1 MKSWSIFAHSFGM
14 VFRNLKQA
22 LQIGLVPVVIA
33 LVGVFAALS
42 YLGVSVSV
50 LQDEQAL
57 GLLISQGWMVFVG
70 LWVFVMTMMF
80 WIVTS
85 WHRFVLLEEY
95 PQGWVPPF
103 RFDRILSYIGHAIM
117 LGILLLIAM
126 IPAAIVMAGLSP
138 VSPVLAGVFAVI
150 LMFAAVVGLYRL
162 LPVLPAAA
170 IGKSLKIK
178 EAWEATVGE
187 TWTIVGLLFIG
198 FLFQFLLNIMAAL
211 FVLVPIIGPIFVYAV
226 LLVMSLVNVSIL
238 TTLYGHYI
246 EGRPI

>member
-14 VFRNLKQA
+14 VLRNLKQA
-22 LQIGLVPVVIA
+22 MQIGLVPVMSA
-33 LVGVFAALS
+33 FLGVFAALS
-42 YLGVSVSV
+42 YFGVSFSV

-57 GLLISQGWMVFVG
+57 GLLMSNTWMVFIA
-70 LWVFVMTMMF
+70 LWVFVMIMML

-103 RFDRILSYIGHAIM
+103 RFDRILSYIGHAIL
-117 LGILLLIAM
+117 LGILMMIAM
-126 IPAAIVMAGLSP
+126 IPAAIVMLGLSSA
-138 VSPVLAGVFAVI
+138 SPIFGGIFAVV
-150 LMFAAVVGLYRL
+150 LVFAAVAGLYRL
-162 LPVLPAAA
+162 FPMLPAAA
-170 IGKSLKIK
+170 IGKPLKIK
-178 EAWEATVGE
+178 EAWEATTGE
-187 TWTIVGLLFIG
+187 TWTIVGLIFIG
-198 FLFQFLLNIMAAL
+198 FLFQLALNIVAAL
-211 FVLVPIIGPIFVYAV
+211 FGMVPVIGPIFVYVV

>member
-22 LQIGLVPVVIA
+22 MQIGLVPVVIA
-33 LVGVFAALS
+33 FAGVFAALS
-42 YLGVSVSV
+42 FMGVSVSI

-57 GLLISQGWMVFVG
+57 GLFIANSWMVFIA
-70 LWVFVMTMMF
+70 LWVFVVIMML

-95 PQGWVPPF
+95 PQGWVSPF
-103 RFDRILSYIGHAIM
+103 RFDRILSYIGHAILLGLLM
-117 LGILLLIAM
+117 LLAM
-126 IPAAIVMAGLSP
+126 IPGAMIMMAIGGMSQILGVLITVIWVG
-138 VSPVLAGVFAVI
+138 VILAG
-150 LMFAAVVGLYRL
+150 MYRL
-162 LPVLPAAA
+162 LPILPAAA
-170 IGKSLKIK
+170 IGKPLKLKDSL
-178 EAWEATVGE
+178 EATKGE
-187 TWTIVGLLFIG
+187 TWTILGLILIG
-198 FLFQFLLNIMAAL
+198 FLFQLLLNIMAAL
-211 FVLVPIIGPIFVYAV
+211 FVLVPIIGPIVLYAV

>member
-33 LVGVFAALS
+33 FVGVLAALS
-42 YLGVSVSV
+42 YIGVSVSV

-57 GLLISQGWMVFVG
+57 GLLLANSWMVF
-70 LWVFVMTMMF
+70 LAIWVFIMVMML

-117 LGILLLIAM
+117 LGLLMLLAM
-126 IPAAIVMAGLSP
+126 IPGAMIMIAIGGMSQILG
-138 VSPVLAGVFAVI
+138 VLTTSIWVGVI
-150 LMFAAVVGLYRL
+150 LVGMYRL
-162 LPVLPAAA
+162 LPILPAAA
-170 IGKSLKIK
+170 IGKPLKLK
-178 EAWEATVGE
+178 EAWEATTGE
-187 TWTIVGLLFIG
+187 TWTIIGLLVIG
-198 FLFQFLLNIMAAL
+198 FLFQLLLNIMAAL
-211 FVLVPIIGPIFVYAV
+211 FVLVPIIGPIVLYTV

>member
-33 LVGVFAALS
+33 FVGVFAALS
-42 YLGVSVSV
+42 YIGVSVSV

-57 GLLISQGWMVFVG
+57 GLLIANSWMVFFAT
-70 LWVFVMTMMF
+70 WVFVMIMML

-103 RFDRILSYIGHAIM
+103 RFDRILSYIGHALM
-117 LGILLLIAM
+117 LGILMMIAM
-126 IPAAIVMAGLSP
+126 IPAAIVMFGLSAM
-138 VSPVLAGVFAVI
+138 SPVLAGVFGII
-150 LMFAAVVGLYRL
+150 LVLSAVVGLYRL

-178 EAWEATVGE
+178 EAWEATTGE
-187 TWTIVGLLFIG
+187 TWTIVGLIIIG
-198 FLFQFLLNIMAAL
+198 FLFQLLLNIMAAL
-211 FVLVPIIGPIFVYAV
+211 FVLVPIIGPIVLYAV

>member
-22 LQIGLVPVVIA
+22 MQIGLVPVVIA
-33 LVGVFAALS
+33 FAGVFAALS

-70 LWVFVMTMMF
+70 LWVFVMVMMF

-126 IPAAIVMAGLSP
+126 IPAAIVMMGLSS
-138 VSPVLAGVFAVI
+138 VSPMLASVFAVI

-170 IGKSLKIK
+170 IGKPLKIK
-178 EAWEATVGE
+178 ESWEVTAGE